1 MNTSWPAGIVKKRCT
16 NTMQYN
22 TSLDMKKHVNPNQV
36 LWFNMAWNHTP
47 GFLQVS
53 GISRSSWFPRRRRD
67 VLEECS
73 QLASEMLGPSTSD
86 EFMQVWFLMISSLP
100 QHDFK
105 LLQLPLAFGIIVR
118 PRMRGST
125 ISATP
130 AAQSNSFRALLQEA
144 PTRYLFT
151 LLLFGICLD
160 LQNVHHY
167 QNGSFLK

>member
-1 MNTSWPAGIVKKRCT
+1 
-16 NTMQYN
+16 
-22 TSLDMKKHVNPNQV
+22 
-36 LWFNMAWNHTP
+36 
-47 GFLQVS
+47 
-53 GISRSSWFPRRRRD
+53 
-67 VLEECS
+67 
-73 QLASEMLGPSTSD
+73 
-86 EFMQVWFLMISSLP
+86 MISSLP

-160 LQNVHHY
+160 LQNVHG
-167 QNGSFLK
+167 GSLACWFGSWEHQWADTNDTFKNADQHIAPSLKS